1 MALVLLLQF
10 WLQGNRSSK
19 IKNAANANGR
29 RRAAASAPDDSSR
42 ANSKRRGNK
51 FHNPEIFN
59 FFHITEDILPI
70 SGEEWEEVETEHM
83 IEYAENNRTGA
94 SLRRKFMELYN
105 KKVPTGDPNMPDTV
119 RLAKKIRFKIE
130 EKSDAAIN
138 VDVDDAELGI
148 EPADDTAADTA
159 GVASAR
165 APAALSLDHL

>member
-1 MALVLLLQF
+1 MEWYLPRAEWLV
-10 WLQGNRSSK
+10 REE
-19 IKNAANANGR
+19 
-29 RRAAASAPDDSSR
+29 SSR
-42 ANSKRRGNK
+42 ANNRRRGNK

-59 FFHITEDILPI
+59 FLHITEDIVPI

-83 IEYAENNRTGA
+83 IEYAENNKTGA

-119 RLAKKIRFKIE
+119 RLGKKIHSKIE

-148 EPADDTAADTA
+148 ERADDTAA
-159 GVASAR
+159 S
-165 APAALSLDHL
+165 